1 MVKRKF
7 VVVLLVL
14 LFSCIA
20 VYFSMY
26 TNDKL
31 DRLNPFVKEQL
42 SYAKVPNHENIEEL
56 RGQALV
62 DAQRYEGI
70 QSYDEKG
77 RGNSYLLTFT
87 GYDPSQKY
95 VKIRHKGKWV
105 YHIEYI
111 SENEYDKKINQ
122 Y

>member
-42 SYAKVPNHENIEEL
+42 SYAKVPNYENIDEWIIL
-56 RGQALV
+56 ALF
-62 DAQRYEGI
+62 
-70 QSYDEKG
+70 G
-77 RGNSYLLTFT
+77 RFLI
-87 GYDPSQKY
+87 D
-95 VKIRHKGKWV
+95 
-105 YHIEYI
+105 
-111 SENEYDKKINQ
+111 
-122 Y
+122 

>member
-1 MVKRKF
+1 KRKF

-42 SYAKVPNHENIEEL
+42 SYAKVPNYENIDEL

-77 RGNSYLLTFT
+77 RGNSYLRSEERRV
-87 GYDPSQKY
+87 G
-95 VKIRHKGKWV
+95 KGCIFCCIV
-105 YHIEYI
+105 
-111 SENEYDKKINQ
+111 NV
-122 Y
+122 